1 MLDMGPAHD
10 LRPAPARSL
19 ETARRHWP
27 PYVTVLL
34 IIATVAQLAAATF
47 ASGLPQ
53 FEGKAFGSRLVAYP
67 VLMTLPV
74 LAWWAVARYRR
85 EEGDLP
91 WAAFACIC
99 APFFIDVTGN
109 TLDL

>member
-1 MLDMGPAHD
+1 MRRRLTLGTGHRVPCLAPDHLSQIPLPRRVWGCRVAPARGTMLDMGPAHD

-53 FEGKAFGSRLVAYP
+53 FEGKA
-67 VLMTLPV
+67 
-74 LAWWAVARYRR
+74 
-85 EEGDLP
+85 
-91 WAAFACIC
+91 
-99 APFFIDVTGN
+99 
-109 TLDL
+109 